1 MSATDDDIMRT
12 RLMIEGEG
20 SDYRRLNNLL
30 RSFMKWCLNDDQT
43 QEESEAA
50 YHQILFILSQC
61 EFAMEKIQL
70 SVDMYEREKQNYQ
83 LLSSEIERR
92 RETAENEI
100 VTYKDQLV
108 DAREVRRNRQEYDAL
123 AKIINKYPNRR
134 ETTKE
139 IESLEHSLLDLS
151 QNKERLSLKVEERRK
166 EFCLLVHSVNE
177 LQALLQDDELDVK
190 DGNSSMD
197 MSQ

>member
-1 MSATDDDIMRT
+1 MSGNDDEILRT

-20 SDYRRLNNLL
+20 SDYRRLNLL
-30 RSFMKWCLNDDQT
+30 MRSFMKWCLNEEQT
-43 QEESEAA
+43 PEESESA
-50 YHQILFILSQC
+50 YNQILFTLSQC
-61 EFAMEKIQL
+61 EFAMEKIKL
-70 SVDMYEREKQNYQ
+70 TVDMYEREKQNYQ
-83 LLSSEIERR
+83 RLSSEIERR
-92 RETAENEI
+92 REEAEREI
-100 VTYKDQLV
+100 VTYQDQLV

-134 ETTKE
+134 ETMKE
-139 IESLEHSLLDLS
+139 IEALEQSLLDLS

-190 DGNSSMD
+190 DTSSSMD

>member
-1 MSATDDDIMRT
+1 MSANDDEVLRT

-20 SDYRRLNNLL
+20 SDYRRLNMLMRL
-30 RSFMKWCLNDDQT
+30 FMKWCLNEDQT
-43 QEESEAA
+43 PEESETA
-50 YHQILFILSQC
+50 YNQILFTLSQC
-61 EFAMEKIQL
+61 EFAMEKIKL
-70 SVDMYEREKQNYQ
+70 SVDMYEREKQNYHR
-83 LLSSEIERR
+83 LSSEIERR
-92 RETAENEI
+92 REEAEREI
-100 VTYKDQLV
+100 VMYQDQLV

-123 AKIINKYPNRR
+123 AKIINKYPNRK

-139 IESLEHSLLDLS
+139 IEALEHSLLDLS
-151 QNKERLSLKVEERRK
+151 QNKERLSLKIEERRK

-190 DGNSSMD
+190 DTSSSMD

>member
-1 MSATDDDIMRT
+1 MSSTDEEIMRT

-20 SDYRRLNNLL
+20 SDYRRLNSLM
-30 RSFMKWCLNDDQT
+30 RTFMKWCMNEDQT
-43 QEESEAA
+43 PEESESA
-50 YHQILFILSQC
+50 YNQILFTLSQC

-70 SVDMYEREKQNYQ
+70 TVDMYEREKQNYQ
-83 LLSSEIERR
+83 VLSSEIERR
-92 RETAENEI
+92 REVAENEI
-100 VTYKDQLV
+100 VMYKDQLV

-123 AKIINKYPNRR
+123 AKIINKYPNRK

-139 IESLEHSLLDLS
+139 IGSLEHSLLDLS
-151 QNKERLSLKVEERRK
+151 QNKERLSLKVEERKK

-190 DGNSSMD
+190 DANSSMD